1 MVFGCKGFNVH
12 VPPKEASIN
21 VDYEVL
27 DKILRAFQVPVFYLQ
42 ILIVDR
48 EKVFCNVK
56 VIAAKS
62 YFLLL
67 EKKNTIYNGAWFLV
81 ERKINLKH
89 NKHKA
94 TCQVKWA
101 YIQHS

>member
-1 MVFGCKGFNVH
+1 MH
-12 VPPKEASIN
+12 VPLKEACIN

-48 EKVFCNVK
+48 EKVFCKVK
-56 VIAAKS
+56 VIVAKS

-67 EKKNTIYNGAWFLV
+67 EKKKYRLQWRMVFGGKKNQSKT
-81 ERKINLKH
+81 
-89 NKHKA
+89 
-94 TCQVKWA
+94 
-101 YIQHS
+101 